1 MIIVF
6 QSQAAGDVIMFGDV
20 AQRMMAIMG
29 KDVADQGIV
38 TVDQLPDAIAHLKA
52 AIAADKAERA
62 GKSED
67 DLPQKE
73 RAEDGSNR
81 PFVNLT
87 QRAVPLVELLELSLK
102 KNKSVVWG
110 N

>member
-38 TVDQLPDAIAHLKA
+38 TLQQLPAAIARLKA

-62 GKSED
+62 GKNED
-67 DLPQKE
+67 DLPQ
-73 RAEDGSNR
+73 RAEDGSSR

-87 QRAVPLVELLELSLK
+87 QRAVPLLELLEQSLK
-102 KNKSVVWG
+102 KNKPVVWG
-110 N
+110 I

>member
-29 KDVADQGIV
+29 KDVADQGII
-38 TVDQLPDAIAHLKA
+38 TLEQLPAAIARLKA

-67 DLPQKE
+67 DLPQ
-73 RAEDGSNR
+73 RDEDGSSH

-87 QRAVPLVELLELSLK
+87 QRAVPLLELLEQSLK
-102 KNKSVVWG
+102 KNKPVVWG
-110 N
+110 I